1 MKQHRILLIIPTFQE
16 LENVKILLAAIR
28 NSKLDY
34 SVLFIDDSSPD
45 GTGELIG
52 QASKEDSRIF
62 LISRSGKLGVAS
74 AFILGF
80 KFAVENVFE
89 WAACMDADL
98 SHRLVDFELAIASDL
113 DKNVALYIGSR
124 YVKKGRVEGVEFSRR
139 ALSILG
145 NSLARIALRTNILD
159 VTGGFRIYN
168 VSVLSSMDFSKL
180 SLGGYGF
187 QLQILKN
194 FLEQQLTII
203 EFPITFLARAY
214 GASKMKAQTIFEV
227 LMITFRIGI
236 EIRFS
241 KRFTK

>member
-1 MKQHRILLIIPTFQE
+1 VKLHRILLIIPTFQE
-16 LENVKILLAAIR
+16 LENVKILLAAIQ

-45 GTGELIG
+45 GTGELIR

-80 KFAVENVFE
+80 KFAIENDFG

-98 SHRLVDFELAIASDL
+98 SHRLVDFEFVIASDL
-113 DKNVALYIGSR
+113 DKNVSLYIGSR
-124 YVKKGRVEGVEFSRR
+124 YVNNGKVDGVEYSRR

-145 NSLARIALRTNILD
+145 NFVARIALRTNILD
-159 VTGGFRIYN
+159 VTGGFRIYR

-187 QLQILKN
+187 QLQILKH
-194 FLEQQLTII
+194 FLERHLIII
-203 EFPITFLARAY
+203 EFPITFLARTY
-214 GASKMKAQTIFEV
+214 GVSKMKAQTIFEV
-227 LMITFRIGI
+227 LMITFRIGL

-241 KRFTK
+241 RWFTK